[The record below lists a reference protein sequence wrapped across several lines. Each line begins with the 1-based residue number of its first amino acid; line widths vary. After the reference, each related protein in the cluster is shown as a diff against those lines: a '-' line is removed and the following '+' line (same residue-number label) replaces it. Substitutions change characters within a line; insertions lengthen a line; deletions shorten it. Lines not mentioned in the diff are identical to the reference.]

1 MDTIIKDTLSQHKIM
16 LDQNCKLIISHEEM
30 VSRIIKE
37 FVEEAKH
44 LSIEEIIKIVQDEHR
59 FQRLNNENTI
69 PGYGTVRFDFF
80 GCIDLPQLDHTIKR
94 IYLNVE
100 IQNDAYTKYSLITRG
115 DAYLSR
121 IQTTQWGREYDDR
134 NYDGMKKVYLIWI
147 LPQAAKKRDG
157 QVSICKT
164 DEKNHLEK
172 VESYDK
178 REQIVIYLDKEHDT
192 NKKYQEYDEILT
204 PLVVFLN
211 NILDYQ
217 GKIRI
222 MKEYGFKE
230 IEKEVSDVCDY
241 ANMLEKEYLNKGI
254 GIGVEKGI
262 EQGIEQG
269 TQKKNI
275 EHVRKLM
282 TKLKMSFKEAIQFL
296 DIPEDEVKEIEKY
309 FKS

>member
-16 LDQNCKLIISHEEM
+16 LDQNCKLMISHEEM
-30 VSRIIKE
+30 LSRIIKE

-59 FQRLNNENTI
+59 FQRLNNENSI

-100 IQNDAYTKYSLITRG
+100 IQNDAYPKYSLITRG

-121 IQTTQWGREYDDR
+121 IQTTQWGKEYNDQ

-164 DEKNHLEK
+164 DEEKQLEK
-172 VESYDK
+172 VETYDK

-192 NKKYQEYDEILT
+192 SKKYQEYDEILT

-222 MKEYGFKE
+222 MKEYRFKE
-230 IEKEVSDVCDY
+230 IEKEVREVCDY
-241 ANMLEKEYLNKGI
+241 ANILEKEYLNKGI

-262 EQGIEQG
+262 EQG
-269 TQKKNI
+269 TQNERIKNI
-275 EHVRKLM
+275 RKLM
-282 TKLKMSFKEAIQFL
+282 IKLKMSFKEAIQL
-296 DIPEDEVKEIEKY
+296 DR
-309 FKS
+309 KSVV

>member
-16 LDQNCKLIISHEEM
+16 LDQNCKLMISHEEM
-30 VSRIIKE
+30 LSRIIKE

-59 FQRLNNENTI
+59 FQRLNNENSI

-100 IQNDAYTKYSLITRG
+100 IQNDAYPKYSLITRG

-121 IQTTQWGREYDDR
+121 IQTTQWGKEYNDQ

-164 DEKNHLEK
+164 DEEKQLEK
-172 VESYDK
+172 VETYDK

-192 NKKYQEYDEILT
+192 NKKYQEYDEVLT
-204 PLVVFLN
+204 PLVVFFN

-230 IEKEVSDVCDY
+230 IEKEVREVCDY
-241 ANMLEKEYLNKGI
+241 ANILEKEYLNKGI

-262 EQGIEQG
+262 EQG
-269 TQKKNI
+269 TQNERIKNI
-275 EHVRKLM
+275 RKLM
-282 TKLKMSFKEAIQFL
+282 IKLKMSFKEAIQFL

-309 FKS
+309 FKL

>member
-16 LDQNCKLIISHEEM
+16 LDQNCKLMISHEEM
-30 VSRIIKE
+30 LSRIIKE
-37 FVEEAKH
+37 FVEEAKY

-59 FQRLNNENTI
+59 FQRLNNENSI

-100 IQNDAYTKYSLITRG
+100 IQNDAYPKYSLITRG

-121 IQTTQWGREYDDR
+121 IQTTQWGKEYNDQ

-164 DEKNHLEK
+164 DEKKHLEK
-172 VESYDK
+172 LESYDK

-192 NKKYQEYDEILT
+192 SKKYQEYDEILT

-230 IEKEVSDVCDY
+230 IEKEVREVCDY
-241 ANMLEKEYLNKGI
+241 ANILEKEYLNKGI

-262 EQGIEQG
+262 EQG
-269 TQKKNI
+269 TQNERIKNI
-275 EHVRKLM
+275 RKLM
-282 TKLKMSFKEAIQFL
+282 IKLKMSFKEAIQFL

>member
-16 LDQNCKLIISHEEM
+16 LDQNCKLMISHEEM
-30 VSRIIKE
+30 LSRIIKE

-69 PGYGTVRFDFF
+69 PGYGTVGFDFF

-100 IQNDAYTKYSLITRG
+100 IQNDAYPKYSLITRG

-121 IQTTQWGREYDDR
+121 IQTTQWGKEYNDQ

-164 DEKNHLEK
+164 DEKKHLEK
-172 VESYDK
+172 LESYDK

-192 NKKYQEYDEILT
+192 SKKYQEYDEILT

-230 IEKEVSDVCDY
+230 IEKEVREVCDY

-262 EQGIEQG
+262 EQG
-269 TQKKNI
+269 TQNERIKNI
-275 EHVRKLM
+275 RKLM
-282 TKLKMSFKEAIQFL
+282 IKLKMSFKEAIQFL

>member
-16 LDQNCKLIISHEEM
+16 LDQNCKLMISHEEM
-30 VSRIIKE
+30 LSRIIKE

-59 FQRLNNENTI
+59 FQRLNNENSI

-100 IQNDAYTKYSLITRG
+100 IQNDAYPKYSLITRG

-121 IQTTQWGREYDDR
+121 IQTTQWGKEYNDQ

-164 DEKNHLEK
+164 DEKKHLEK
-172 VESYDK
+172 LESYDK

-192 NKKYQEYDEILT
+192 SKKYQEYDEILT

-217 GKIRI
+217 GKMRI
-222 MKEYGFKE
+222 MKEYRFKE
-230 IEKEVSDVCDY
+230 IEKEVREVCDY
-241 ANMLEKEYLNKGI
+241 ANILEKEYLNKGI

-262 EQGIEQG
+262 EQG
-269 TQKKNI
+269 TQNERIKNI
-275 EHVRKLM
+275 RKLM
-282 TKLKMSFKEAIQFL
+282 IKLKMSFKEAIQFL

-309 FKS
+309 FKL

>member
-16 LDQNCKLIISHEEM
+16 LDQNCKLMISHEEM
-30 VSRIIKE
+30 LSRIIKE

-69 PGYGTVRFDFF
+69 SGYGTVRFDFF
-80 GCIDLPQLDHTIKR
+80 GCIDLPQLDHTINR

-100 IQNDAYTKYSLITRG
+100 IQNDAYPKYSLITRG

-121 IQTTQWGREYDDR
+121 IQTTQWGKEYNDQ

-164 DEKNHLEK
+164 DEEKQLEK

-192 NKKYQEYDEILT
+192 NKKYQEYDEVLT

-230 IEKEVSDVCDY
+230 IEKEVREVCDY
-241 ANMLEKEYLNKGI
+241 ANILEKEYLNKGI

-262 EQGIEQG
+262 EQG
-269 TQKKNI
+269 TQNERIKNI
-275 EHVRKLM
+275 RKLM
-282 TKLKMSFKEAIQFL
+282 IKLKMSFKEAIQFL

-309 FKS
+309 FKL

>member
-1 MDTIIKDTLSQHKIM
+1 MDTIKKDTLSQHKIM
-16 LDQNCKLIISHEEM
+16 LDQNCKLMISHEEM
-30 VSRIIKE
+30 LSRIIKE

-69 PGYGTVRFDFF
+69 SGYGTVRFDFF
-80 GCIDLPQLDHTIKR
+80 GCIDLPQLDHTINR

-100 IQNDAYTKYSLITRG
+100 IQNDAYPKYSLITRG

-121 IQTTQWGREYDDR
+121 IQTTQWGKEYNDQ

-147 LPQAAKKRDG
+147 LPQTAKKRDG

-164 DEKNHLEK
+164 DEEKQLEK

-192 NKKYQEYDEILT
+192 NKKYQEYDEVLT

-230 IEKEVSDVCDY
+230 IEKEVREVCDY
-241 ANMLEKEYLNKGI
+241 ANILEKEYLNKGI

-262 EQGIEQG
+262 EQG
-269 TQKKNI
+269 TQNERIKNI
-275 EHVRKLM
+275 RKLM
-282 TKLKMSFKEAIQFL
+282 IKLKMSFKEAIQFL

-309 FKS
+309 FKL

>member
-16 LDQNCKLIISHEEM
+16 LDQNCKLMISHEEM
-30 VSRIIKE
+30 LSKIIKE
-37 FVEEAKH
+37 FVEETKH
-44 LSIEEIIKIVQDEHR
+44 LSIEEIIEIVQDEHR

-100 IQNDAYTKYSLITRG
+100 IQNDAYPKYSLITRG

-121 IQTTQWGREYDDR
+121 IQTTQWGKEYNDQ

-164 DEKNHLEK
+164 DEEKQLEK
-172 VESYDK
+172 VETYDK

-192 NKKYQEYDEILT
+192 SKKYQEYDEILT

-230 IEKEVSDVCDY
+230 IEKEVREVCDY

-262 EQGIEQG
+262 EQG
-269 TQKKNI
+269 TQNERIKNI
-275 EHVRKLM
+275 RKLM
-282 TKLKMSFKEAIQFL
+282 IKLKMTFKEAIQFL
-296 DIPEDEVKEIEKY
+296 DILKDEVKEIEKY

>member
-16 LDQNCKLIISHEEM
+16 LDQNCKLMISHEEM
-30 VSRIIKE
+30 LSRIIKE
-37 FVEEAKH
+37 FVEEAKY

-59 FQRLNNENTI
+59 FQRLNNENSI

-100 IQNDAYTKYSLITRG
+100 IQNDAYPKYSLITRG

-121 IQTTQWGREYDDR
+121 IQTTQWGKEYNDQ

-164 DEKNHLEK
+164 DEEKQLEK
-172 VESYDK
+172 VETYDK

-192 NKKYQEYDEILT
+192 SKKYQEYDEILT

-217 GKIRI
+217 EKRRI

-230 IEKEVSDVCDY
+230 IEKEVREVCDY

-262 EQGIEQG
+262 EQG
-269 TQKKNI
+269 TQNERIKNI
-275 EHVRKLM
+275 RKLM
-282 TKLKMSFKEAIQFL
+282 IKLKMSFKEAIQFL

>member
-16 LDQNCKLIISHEEM
+16 LDQNCKLMISHEEM
-30 VSRIIKE
+30 LSRIIKE

-100 IQNDAYTKYSLITRG
+100 IQNDAYPKYSLITRG

-121 IQTTQWGREYDDR
+121 IQTTQWGKEYNDQ

-164 DEKNHLEK
+164 DEKKHLEK
-172 VESYDK
+172 LESYDK

-192 NKKYQEYDEILT
+192 SKKYQEYDEILT

-230 IEKEVSDVCDY
+230 IEKEVREVCDY
-241 ANMLEKEYLNKGI
+241 ANILEKEYLNKGI

-262 EQGIEQG
+262 EQG
-269 TQKKNI
+269 TQNERIKNI
-275 EHVRKLM
+275 RKLM
-282 TKLKMSFKEAIQFL
+282 IKLKMSFKEAIQFL

-309 FKS
+309 FKL

>member
-16 LDQNCKLIISHEEM
+16 LDQNCKLMISHEEM
-30 VSRIIKE
+30 LSRIIKE

-100 IQNDAYTKYSLITRG
+100 IQNDAYPKYSLITRG

-121 IQTTQWGREYDDR
+121 IQTTQWGKEYNDQ

-164 DEKNHLEK
+164 DEEKQLEK
-172 VESYDK
+172 VETYDK
-178 REQIVIYLDKEHDT
+178 REQIVIYSDKEHDT
-192 NKKYQEYDEILT
+192 SKKYQEYDEILT

-230 IEKEVSDVCDY
+230 IEKEVREVCDY

-262 EQGIEQG
+262 EQG
-269 TQKKNI
+269 TQNERIKNI
-275 EHVRKLM
+275 RKLM
-282 TKLKMSFKEAIQFL
+282 IKLKMSFKEAIQFL

-309 FKS
+309 FKL

>member
-16 LDQNCKLIISHEEM
+16 LDQNCKLMISHEEM
-30 VSRIIKE
+30 LSRIIKE

-59 FQRLNNENTI
+59 FQRLNNENSI

-100 IQNDAYTKYSLITRG
+100 IQNDAYPKYSLITRG

-121 IQTTQWGREYDDR
+121 IQTTQWGKEYNDQ

-164 DEKNHLEK
+164 DEEKQLEK

-192 NKKYQEYDEILT
+192 SKKYQEHDEILT

-230 IEKEVSDVCDY
+230 IEKEVRDVCDY
-241 ANMLEKEYLNKGI
+241 ANILEKEYLNKGI

-262 EQGIEQG
+262 EQG
-269 TQKKNI
+269 TQNERIKNI
-275 EHVRKLM
+275 RKLM
-282 TKLKMSFKEAIQFL
+282 TKLKMTFKEAIQFL

>member
-1 MDTIIKDTLSQHKIM
+1 MDALIKDTLSQHKIM
-16 LDQNCKLIISHEEM
+16 LDQNCKLMISHEEM
-30 VSRIIKE
+30 LSRIIKE

-69 PGYGTVRFDFF
+69 SGYGTVRFDFF
-80 GCIDLPQLDHTIKR
+80 GCIDLPQLDHTINR

-100 IQNDAYTKYSLITRG
+100 IQNDAYPKYSLITRG

-121 IQTTQWGREYDDR
+121 IQTTQWGKEYNDQ

-164 DEKNHLEK
+164 DEEKQLEK
-172 VESYDK
+172 VETYDK

-192 NKKYQEYDEILT
+192 NKKYQEYDEVLT
-204 PLVVFLN
+204 PLVVLLN

-230 IEKEVSDVCDY
+230 IEREVREVCDY
-241 ANMLEKEYLNKGI
+241 ANILEKEYLNKGI

-262 EQGIEQG
+262 EQG
-269 TQKKNI
+269 TQNERIKNI
-275 EHVRKLM
+275 RKLM
-282 TKLKMSFKEAIQFL
+282 IKLKMSFKEAIQFL

-309 FKS
+309 FKL

>member
-16 LDQNCKLIISHEEM
+16 LDQNCKLMISHGEM
-30 VSRIIKE
+30 LSRIIKE
-37 FVEEAKH
+37 FVEEAKY
-44 LSIEEIIKIVQDEHR
+44 LSIEEIIEIVQDEHR
-59 FQRLNNENTI
+59 FQRVNNENTI

-100 IQNDAYTKYSLITRG
+100 IQNDAYPKYSLITRG

-121 IQTTQWGREYDDR
+121 IQTTQWGKEYNDQ

-164 DEKNHLEK
+164 DEEKQLEE
-172 VESYDK
+172 VETYDK

-192 NKKYQEYDEILT
+192 SKKYQEYDEILT

-230 IEKEVSDVCDY
+230 IEKEVREVCDY

-262 EQGIEQG
+262 EQG
-269 TQKKNI
+269 TQNERIKNI
-275 EHVRKLM
+275 RKLM
-282 TKLKMSFKEAIQFL
+282 IKLKMSFKEAIQFL

>member
-1 MDTIIKDTLSQHKIM
+1 MDALIKDTLSQHKIM
-16 LDQNCKLIISHEEM
+16 LDQNCKLMISHEEM
-30 VSRIIKE
+30 LSRIIKE

-59 FQRLNNENTI
+59 FQRLNNENSI

-80 GCIDLPQLDHTIKR
+80 GCIDLPQLDHTINR

-100 IQNDAYTKYSLITRG
+100 IQNDAYPKYSLITRG

-121 IQTTQWGREYDDR
+121 IQTTQWGKEYNDQ

-164 DEKNHLEK
+164 DEEKQLEK
-172 VESYDK
+172 VETYDK

-192 NKKYQEYDEILT
+192 NKKYQEYDEVLT

-230 IEKEVSDVCDY
+230 IEKEVREVCDY
-241 ANMLEKEYLNKGI
+241 ANILEKEYLNKGI

-262 EQGIEQG
+262 EQG
-269 TQKKNI
+269 TQNERIKNI
-275 EHVRKLM
+275 RKLM
-282 TKLKMSFKEAIQFL
+282 IKLKMSFKEAIQFL

>member
-16 LDQNCKLIISHEEM
+16 LDQNCKLMISHEEM
-30 VSRIIKE
+30 LSRIIKE

-100 IQNDAYTKYSLITRG
+100 IQNDAYPKYSLITRG

-121 IQTTQWGREYDDR
+121 IQTTQWGKEYNDQ

-164 DEKNHLEK
+164 DEEKQLEK

-192 NKKYQEYDEILT
+192 SKKYQEYDEILT

-222 MKEYGFKE
+222 MKEYRFKE
-230 IEKEVSDVCDY
+230 IEKEVREVCDY
-241 ANMLEKEYLNKGI
+241 ANILEKEYLNKGI

-262 EQGIEQG
+262 EQG
-269 TQKKNI
+269 TQNERIKNI
-275 EHVRKLM
+275 RKLM
-282 TKLKMSFKEAIQFL
+282 IKLKMSFKEAIQFL

-309 FKS
+309 FKL

>member
-16 LDQNCKLIISHEEM
+16 LDQNCKLMISHEEM
-30 VSRIIKE
+30 LSRIIKE

-69 PGYGTVRFDFF
+69 SGYGTVRFDFF

-100 IQNDAYTKYSLITRG
+100 IQNDAYPKYSLITRG

-121 IQTTQWGREYDDR
+121 IQTTQWGKEYNDQ

-164 DEKNHLEK
+164 DEKKHLEK
-172 VESYDK
+172 LESYDK

-192 NKKYQEYDEILT
+192 SKKYQEYDEILT

-230 IEKEVSDVCDY
+230 IEKEVREVCDY
-241 ANMLEKEYLNKGI
+241 ANILEKEYLNKGI

-262 EQGIEQG
+262 EQG
-269 TQKKNI
+269 TQNERIKNI
-275 EHVRKLM
+275 RKLM
-282 TKLKMSFKEAIQFL
+282 IKLKMSFKEAIQFL

-309 FKS
+309 FKL

>member
-16 LDQNCKLIISHEEM
+16 LDQNCKLMISHEEM
-30 VSRIIKE
+30 LSRIIKE

-59 FQRLNNENTI
+59 FQRLNNENSI

-80 GCIDLPQLDHTIKR
+80 GCIDLPQPDHTIKR

-100 IQNDAYTKYSLITRG
+100 IQNDAYPKYSLITRG

-121 IQTTQWGREYDDR
+121 IQTTQWGKEYNDQ

-164 DEKNHLEK
+164 DEEKQLEK

-192 NKKYQEYDEILT
+192 SKKYQEYDEILT

-230 IEKEVSDVCDY
+230 IEKEVRDVCDY
-241 ANMLEKEYLNKGI
+241 ANILEKEYLNKGI

-262 EQGIEQG
+262 EQG
-269 TQKKNI
+269 TQNERIKNI
-275 EHVRKLM
+275 RKLM
-282 TKLKMSFKEAIQFL
+282 IKLKMSFKEAIQFL

>member
-16 LDQNCKLIISHEEM
+16 LDQNCKLMISHEEM
-30 VSRIIKE
+30 LSRIIKE

-59 FQRLNNENTI
+59 FQRLNNENSI

-100 IQNDAYTKYSLITRG
+100 IQNDAYPKYSLITRG

-121 IQTTQWGREYDDR
+121 IQTTQWGKEYNDQ

-164 DEKNHLEK
+164 DEEKQLEK
-172 VESYDK
+172 VETYDK

-192 NKKYQEYDEILT
+192 SKKYQEYDEILT

-230 IEKEVSDVCDY
+230 IEKEVREVCDY
-241 ANMLEKEYLNKGI
+241 ANILEKEYLNKGI

-262 EQGIEQG
+262 EQG
-269 TQKKNI
+269 TQNERIKNI
-275 EHVRKLM
+275 RKLM
-282 TKLKMSFKEAIQFL
+282 IKLKMSFKEAIQFL
-296 DIPEDEVKEIEKY
+296 DIPEDEVKEREKY
-309 FKS
+309 FKL

>member
-16 LDQNCKLIISHEEM
+16 LDQNCKLMISHEEM
-30 VSRIIKE
+30 LSRIIKE
-37 FVEEAKH
+37 FVEEAKY

-59 FQRLNNENTI
+59 FQRLNNENSI

-100 IQNDAYTKYSLITRG
+100 IQNDAYPKYSLITRG

-121 IQTTQWGREYDDR
+121 IQTTQWGKEYNDQ

-164 DEKNHLEK
+164 DEEKQLEK
-172 VESYDK
+172 VETYDK

-192 NKKYQEYDEILT
+192 SKKYQEYDEILT

-230 IEKEVSDVCDY
+230 IEKEVREVCDY
-241 ANMLEKEYLNKGI
+241 ANILEKEYLNKGI

-262 EQGIEQG
+262 EQG
-269 TQKKNI
+269 TQNERIKNI
-275 EHVRKLM
+275 RKLM
-282 TKLKMSFKEAIQFL
+282 IKLKMSFKEAIQFL

-309 FKS
+309 FKL

>member
-1 MDTIIKDTLSQHKIM
+1 M
-16 LDQNCKLIISHEEM
+16 LDQNCKLMISHEEM
-30 VSRIIKE
+30 LSKIIKE
-37 FVEEAKH
+37 FVEETKH
-44 LSIEEIIKIVQDEHR
+44 LSIEEIIEIVQDEHR
-59 FQRLNNENTI
+59 FQRLNNENKI
-69 PGYGTVRFDFF
+69 PEYGTVRFDFF
-80 GCIDLPQLDHTIKR
+80 GCIDLPQLDHTINR

-100 IQNDAYTKYSLITRG
+100 IQNDAYPKYSLITRG

-121 IQTTQWGREYDDR
+121 IQTTQWGKEYNDQ

-164 DEKNHLEK
+164 DEEKQLEK
-172 VESYDK
+172 VETYDK

-192 NKKYQEYDEILT
+192 SKKYQEYDEILT

-230 IEKEVSDVCDY
+230 IEKEVREVCDY
-241 ANMLEKEYLNKGI
+241 ANILEKEYLNKGI

-262 EQGIEQG
+262 EQG
-269 TQKKNI
+269 TQNERIKNI
-275 EHVRKLM
+275 RKLM
-282 TKLKMSFKEAIQFL
+282 IKLKMSFKEAIQFL

>member
-16 LDQNCKLIISHEEM
+16 LDQNCKLMISHEEM
-30 VSRIIKE
+30 LSRIIKE

-59 FQRLNNENTI
+59 FQRLNNENSI

-100 IQNDAYTKYSLITRG
+100 IQNDAYPKYSLITRG

-121 IQTTQWGREYDDR
+121 IQTTQWGKEYNDQ

-157 QVSICKT
+157 QVSICKI
-164 DEKNHLEK
+164 DEEKQLEK

-192 NKKYQEYDEILT
+192 SKKYQEYDEILT

-230 IEKEVSDVCDY
+230 IEKEVREVCDY
-241 ANMLEKEYLNKGI
+241 ANILEKEYLNKGI

-262 EQGIEQG
+262 EQG
-269 TQKKNI
+269 TQNERIKNI
-275 EHVRKLM
+275 RKLM
-282 TKLKMSFKEAIQFL
+282 IKLKMSFKEAIQFL

-309 FKS
+309 FKL

>member
-16 LDQNCKLIISHEEM
+16 LDQNCKLMISHEEM
-30 VSRIIKE
+30 LSRIIKE

-100 IQNDAYTKYSLITRG
+100 IQNDAYPKYSLITRG

-121 IQTTQWGREYDDR
+121 IQTTQWGKEYNDQ

-164 DEKNHLEK
+164 DEEKQLEK
-172 VESYDK
+172 VETYDK

-192 NKKYQEYDEILT
+192 SKKYQEYDEILT

-230 IEKEVSDVCDY
+230 IEKEVREVCDY
-241 ANMLEKEYLNKGI
+241 ANILEKEYLNKGI

-262 EQGIEQG
+262 EQG
-269 TQKKNI
+269 TQNERIKNI
-275 EHVRKLM
+275 RKLM
-282 TKLKMSFKEAIQFL
+282 IKLKMSFKEAIQFL

-309 FKS
+309 FKL

>member
-30 VSRIIKE
+30 LSRIIKE

-59 FQRLNNENTI
+59 FQRLNNENSI

-100 IQNDAYTKYSLITRG
+100 IQNDAYPKYSLITRG

-121 IQTTQWGREYDDR
+121 IQTTQWGKEYNDQ

-164 DEKNHLEK
+164 DEKKHLEK
-172 VESYDK
+172 LESYDK

-192 NKKYQEYDEILT
+192 NKKYQEYDEVLT
-204 PLVVFLN
+204 PLLVFLN

-230 IEKEVSDVCDY
+230 IEKEVREVCDY
-241 ANMLEKEYLNKGI
+241 ANILEKEYLNKGI
-254 GIGVEKGI
+254 GIGVEKG
-262 EQGIEQG
+262 
-269 TQKKNI
+269 TQNERIKNI
-275 EHVRKLM
+275 RKLM
-282 TKLKMSFKEAIQFL
+282 IKLKMSFKEAIQFL

-309 FKS
+309 FKL

>member
-16 LDQNCKLIISHEEM
+16 LDQNCKLMISHEEM
-30 VSRIIKE
+30 LSRIIKE

-69 PGYGTVRFDFF
+69 SGYGTVRFDFF

-100 IQNDAYTKYSLITRG
+100 IQNDAYPKYSLITRG

-121 IQTTQWGREYDDR
+121 IQTTQWGKEYNDQ

-164 DEKNHLEK
+164 DEEKQLEK
-172 VESYDK
+172 VETYDK

-192 NKKYQEYDEILT
+192 NKKYQEYDEVLT
-204 PLVVFLN
+204 PLVVLLN

-230 IEKEVSDVCDY
+230 IEKEVREVCDY
-241 ANMLEKEYLNKGI
+241 ANILEKEYLNKGI

-262 EQGIEQG
+262 EQG
-269 TQKKNI
+269 TQNERIKNI
-275 EHVRKLM
+275 RKLM
-282 TKLKMSFKEAIQFL
+282 IKLKMSFKEAIQFL

-309 FKS
+309 FKL

>member
-16 LDQNCKLIISHEEM
+16 LDQNCKLMISHEEM
-30 VSRIIKE
+30 LSRIIKE

-59 FQRLNNENTI
+59 FQRLNNENSI

-100 IQNDAYTKYSLITRG
+100 IQNDAYPKYSLITRG

-121 IQTTQWGREYDDR
+121 IQTTQWGKEYNDQ

-164 DEKNHLEK
+164 DEKKHLEK
-172 VESYDK
+172 LESYDK

-192 NKKYQEYDEILT
+192 SKKYQEYDEILT

-230 IEKEVSDVCDY
+230 IEKEVREVCDY
-241 ANMLEKEYLNKGI
+241 AHILEKEYLNKGI

-262 EQGIEQG
+262 EQG
-269 TQKKNI
+269 TQNERIKNI
-275 EHVRKLM
+275 RKLM
-282 TKLKMSFKEAIQFL
+282 IKLKMSFKEAIQFL

>member
-16 LDQNCKLIISHEEM
+16 LDQNCKLMISHEEM
-30 VSRIIKE
+30 LSRIIKE

-59 FQRLNNENTI
+59 FQRLNNENSI

-100 IQNDAYTKYSLITRG
+100 IQNDAYPKYSLITRG

-121 IQTTQWGREYDDR
+121 IQTTQWGKEYNDQ

-164 DEKNHLEK
+164 DEEKQLEK

-192 NKKYQEYDEILT
+192 SKKYQEYDEILT

-230 IEKEVSDVCDY
+230 IEKEVREVCDY
-241 ANMLEKEYLNKGI
+241 ANILEKEYLIKGI
-254 GIGVEKGI
+254 GIGVEN
-262 EQGIEQG
+262 GIEQG
-269 TQKKNI
+269 TQNERIKNI
-275 EHVRKLM
+275 RKLM
-282 TKLKMSFKEAIQFL
+282 IKLKMSFKEAIQFL

-309 FKS
+309 FKL

>member
-16 LDQNCKLIISHEEM
+16 LDQNCKLMISHEEM
-30 VSRIIKE
+30 LSRIIKE

-59 FQRLNNENTI
+59 FQRLNNENSI

-100 IQNDAYTKYSLITRG
+100 IQNDAYPKYSLITRG

-121 IQTTQWGREYDDR
+121 IQTTQWGKEYNDQ

-164 DEKNHLEK
+164 DEKKHLEK
-172 VESYDK
+172 LESYDK

-192 NKKYQEYDEILT
+192 NKKYQEYDEVLT

-230 IEKEVSDVCDY
+230 IEKEVREVCDY
-241 ANMLEKEYLNKGI
+241 ANILEKEYLNKGI

-262 EQGIEQG
+262 EQG
-269 TQKKNI
+269 TQNERIKNI
-275 EHVRKLM
+275 RKLM
-282 TKLKMSFKEAIQFL
+282 IKLKMSFKEAIQFL
-296 DIPEDEVKEIEKY
+296 DIPED
-309 FKS
+309 

>member
-16 LDQNCKLIISHEEM
+16 LDQNCKLMISHEEM
-30 VSRIIKE
+30 LSRIIKE

-59 FQRLNNENTI
+59 FQRLNNENSI

-80 GCIDLPQLDHTIKR
+80 GCIDLPQLDHTINR

-100 IQNDAYTKYSLITRG
+100 IQNDAYPKYSLITRG

-121 IQTTQWGREYDDR
+121 IQTTQWGKEYNDQ

-164 DEKNHLEK
+164 DEEKQLEK

-192 NKKYQEYDEILT
+192 NKKYQEYDEVLT
-204 PLVVFLN
+204 PLVVLLN

-230 IEKEVSDVCDY
+230 IEKEVREVCDY
-241 ANMLEKEYLNKGI
+241 ANILEKEYLNKGI

-262 EQGIEQG
+262 EQG
-269 TQKKNI
+269 TQNERIKNI
-275 EHVRKLM
+275 RKLM
-282 TKLKMSFKEAIQFL
+282 IKLKMSFKEAIQFL

-309 FKS
+309 FKL

>member
-16 LDQNCKLIISHEEM
+16 LDQNCKLMISHEEM
-30 VSRIIKE
+30 LSRIIKE
-37 FVEEAKH
+37 FVEEAKY

-100 IQNDAYTKYSLITRG
+100 IQNDAYPKYSLITRG

-121 IQTTQWGREYDDR
+121 IQTTQWGKEYNDQ

-164 DEKNHLEK
+164 DEEKQLEK
-172 VESYDK
+172 VETYDK

-192 NKKYQEYDEILT
+192 SKKYQEYDEILT

-230 IEKEVSDVCDY
+230 IEREVREVCDY
-241 ANMLEKEYLNKGI
+241 ANILEKEYLNKGI

-262 EQGIEQG
+262 EQG
-269 TQKKNI
+269 TQNERIKNI
-275 EHVRKLM
+275 RKLM
-282 TKLKMSFKEAIQFL
+282 IKLKMSFKEAIQFL

>member
-1 MDTIIKDTLSQHKIM
+1 M
-16 LDQNCKLIISHEEM
+16 L
-30 VSRIIKE
+30 SRIIKE

-59 FQRLNNENTI
+59 FQRLNNENSI

-100 IQNDAYTKYSLITRG
+100 IQNDAYPKYSLITRG

-121 IQTTQWGREYDDR
+121 IQTTQWGKEYNDQ

-164 DEKNHLEK
+164 DEEKQLEK
-172 VESYDK
+172 VETYDK

-192 NKKYQEYDEILT
+192 SKKYQEYDEILT

-230 IEKEVSDVCDY
+230 IEKEVREVCDY

-262 EQGIEQG
+262 EQG
-269 TQKKNI
+269 TQNERIKNI
-275 EHVRKLM
+275 RKLM
-282 TKLKMSFKEAIQFL
+282 IKLKMSFKEAIQFL

-309 FKS
+309 FKL

>member
-16 LDQNCKLIISHEEM
+16 LDQNCKLMISHEEM
-30 VSRIIKE
+30 LSRIIKE

-59 FQRLNNENTI
+59 FQRLNNENSI

-80 GCIDLPQLDHTIKR
+80 GCIDLPQLDNTINR

-100 IQNDAYTKYSLITRG
+100 IQNDAYPKYSLITRG

-121 IQTTQWGREYDDR
+121 IQTTQWGKEYNDQ

-164 DEKNHLEK
+164 DEEKQLEK
-172 VESYDK
+172 VETYDK

-192 NKKYQEYDEILT
+192 SKKYQEHDEILT

-230 IEKEVSDVCDY
+230 IEKEVREVCDY
-241 ANMLEKEYLNKGI
+241 ANILEKEYLNKGI

-262 EQGIEQG
+262 EQG
-269 TQKKNI
+269 TQNERIKNI
-275 EHVRKLM
+275 RKLM
-282 TKLKMSFKEAIQFL
+282 IKLKMSFKEAIQFL